1 MPSAEAWRLPP
12 TVLPNGQRRELWI
25 RDGQLTDK
33 PIRGA
38 EALPG
43 RFALPGLV
51 DAHAHVSTRGFAPA
65 DLSVAEANLRAMRD
79 SGVLLVRDV
88 GSPKSVTLQL
98 RPGPDLPALQVA
110 GRWLA
115 PKGRFFDALHDPVGP
130 EGLIEAALHEV
141 AAGARWVKV
150 IADWRDPS
158 LSYKAA
164 LLHRLVDA
172 VHAAGA
178 RVAAHTQWQVVRDVV
193 AAGVDSIE
201 HGSLLD
207 AETLALM
214 AERGIAWTPT
224 ITAFSEALPPNAE
237 QERIERRSRILDNVR
252 AMLPVAASRGVTI
265 LAGTDTA
272 GTLVDEIRNLI
283 AYGLTPEQALRAAT
297 TDARRYLGAPALEVG
312 AAADVVT
319 FDADPRDDPNVLARP
334 AAIVLRG
341 RRIL

>member
-1 MPSAEAWRLPP
+1 MLSSEAWRLPP
-12 TVLPNGQRRELWI
+12 TTLPNGDRRDLWI
-25 RDGQLTDK
+25 RDGQLTNA
-33 PIRGA
+33 PVAGA
-38 EALPG
+38 ATLPG

-51 DAHAHVSTRGFAPA
+51 DAHAHVSTRNLAPA
-65 DLSVAEANLRAMRD
+65 NLSVAETNLRAMGD
-79 SGVLLVRDV
+79 SGVLLVRDL

-98 RPGPDLPALQVA
+98 RPDADLPAFQVA

-130 EGLIEAALHEV
+130 DALIEAALREV
-141 AAGARWVKV
+141 AGGARWVKV
-150 IADWRDPS
+150 IADWRDPA
-158 LSYKAA
+158 LSYEVG
-164 LLHRLVDA
+164 LLRRLVEA

-178 RVAAHTQWQVVRDVV
+178 RVAAHTQWPVSRDVV

-207 AETLALM
+207 EDTLEVM

-224 ITAFSEALPPNAE
+224 ITAFSEALPPDAE
-237 QERIERRSRILDNVR
+237 PARIERRSRILDNLR
-252 AMLPVAASRGVTI
+252 AMLPLAATRGVTI

-283 AYGLTPEQALRAAT
+283 AYGLSADQALRAAS
-297 TDARRYLGAPALEVG
+297 TDARRYLGAPSLEAG
-312 AAADVVT
+312 APADVVT
-319 FDADPRDDPNVLARP
+319 FDDDPRDDPDILARP

-341 RRIL
+341 RRIA